1 MPDFSL
7 FHVAGSAMAAQSQ
20 RLNAIASNMA
30 NADSV
35 AGPDGK
41 PYQARQVVFEYAP
54 LARQANQAATALA
67 GMNSSFTGQT
77 LGQPLDQRAGMGGV
91 QVSSVVLSD
100 APARKEYRPDHPLA
114 DEQGYVSFSNVDPI
128 AEMVDMIAASKSYE
142 ANVEVFNTSK
152 SLLRKTLTL
161 GE

>member
-1 MPDFSL
+1 MAAFSI
-7 FHVAGSAMAAQSQ
+7 FNVAGSAMAAQSQ
-20 RLNAIASNMA
+20 RINAVASNMA

-54 LARQANQAATALA
+54 LARQANASLATANLA
-67 GMNSSFTGQT
+67 GGGLATQMASRS
-77 LGQPLDQRAGMGGV
+77 AGVGGV
-91 QVSSVVLSD
+91 RVSSVELSD
-100 APARKEYRPDHPLA
+100 APARQEYRPDHPLA
-114 DEQGYVSFSNVDPI
+114 DEQGYVTFSNVDPV

>member
-1 MPDFSL
+1 ML
-7 FHVAGSAMAAQSQ
+7 WA
-20 RLNAIASNMA
+20 
-30 NADSV
+30 SV

-54 LARQANQAATALA
+54 LARQTNASLATANLA
-67 GMNSSFTGQT
+67 GGGLATQMASRS
-77 LGQPLDQRAGMGGV
+77 AGLGGV
-91 QVSSVVLSD
+91 RVSSVELSD
-100 APARKEYRPDHPLA
+100 APARQEYRPDHPLA
-114 DEQGYVSFSNVDPI
+114 DEQGYVTFSNVDPV

>member
-54 LARQANQAATALA
+54 LARQANQAATALT
-67 GMNSSFTGQT
+67 GMNSSFAGQT

-91 QVSSVVLSD
+91 QVSSVALSD

>member
-1 MPDFSL
+1 MAAFSI
-7 FHVAGSAMAAQSQ
+7 FNVAGSAMAAQSQ
-20 RLNAIASNMA
+20 RINAVASNMA

-54 LARQANQAATALA
+54 LACQANASLATASLA
-67 GMNSSFTGQT
+67 GGGLATQMASRS
-77 LGQPLDQRAGMGGV
+77 AGVGGV
-91 QVSSVVLSD
+91 RVSSVELSD
-100 APARKEYRPDHPLA
+100 APARQEYRPDHPLA
-114 DEQGYVSFSNVDPI
+114 DEQGYVTFSNVDPV

>member
-54 LARQANQAATALA
+54 LARQANQAATALTS
-67 GMNSSFTGQT
+67 MNSSFTGQA

-91 QVSSVVLSD
+91 QVSSVALSD

>member
-1 MPDFSL
+1 MAAFSI
-7 FHVAGSAMAAQSQ
+7 FNVAGSAMAAQSQ
-20 RLNAIASNMA
+20 RINAVASNMA

-54 LARQANQAATALA
+54 LARQANASLATASLA
-67 GMNSSFTGQT
+67 GGGLATQMASRS
-77 LGQPLDQRAGMGGV
+77 AGVGGV
-91 QVSSVVLSD
+91 RVSSVELSD
-100 APARKEYRPDHPLA
+100 APARQEYRPDHPLA
-114 DEQGYVSFSNVDPI
+114 DEQGYVTFSNVDPV

>member
-1 MPDFSL
+1 MAAFSI
-7 FHVAGSAMAAQSQ
+7 FNVAGSAMAAQSQ
-20 RLNAIASNMA
+20 RINAVASNMA

-35 AGPDGK
+35 AGTDGK

-54 LARQANQAATALA
+54 LAYQANASLATANLA
-67 GMNSSFTGQT
+67 GGSLATQMASRSVG
-77 LGQPLDQRAGMGGV
+77 LGGV
-91 QVSSVVLSD
+91 RVSSVELSD
-100 APARKEYRPDHPLA
+100 APARQEYRPDHPLA
-114 DEQGYVSFSNVDPI
+114 DEQGYVTFSNVDPV

-161 GE
+161 GD